1 LTTLYIRHPA
11 RAEGEHALSRFALV
25 NDGGVI
31 EQQGEGPLRN
41 LGDLVGSARR
51 VVLLLAG
58 ADVSLLAVQAPPLS
72 GARLKAALP
81 ALVEEH
87 ILGDPEDSV
96 LVAAPEQPDGT
107 RPIAV
112 ADRDWLQAIVRALL
126 NQGARA
132 VAAIPAQ
139 LCLPLQPGSVS
150 AAIDGSELTMR
161 QGLFHGFGLALEA
174 APAVVLQTAR
184 AFSGDAPLVL
194 YVPRA
199 QLGEYQVLAQ
209 EAGPGITLEADDWAH
224 WIAASRSTAFD
235 LVSGLGAAGAPVR
248 DWRRWRWPLRL
259 LLLAVAVNLIG
270 LNLDWLRLRREAATV
285 QQSMTQTFRQV
296 YPRDPVIDPVAQMR
310 QNMARARANTGDV
323 ASDEFTYLAAAFGE
337 AARSSG
343 RQPGITSIEY
353 RERAL
358 SVKVKPETAD
368 PGLIGQLRTA
378 LATRALSLDE
388 TAPGSWLIRSTGGR
402 TGGSAGSGSS
412 ASNTGNTSGS
422 STGATQ

>member
-1 LTTLYIRHPA
+1 MTTLYIRHPA

-41 LGDLVGSARR
+41 LGDLVGTARR

-58 ADVSLLAVQAPPLS
+58 ADVSLLSVQAPPLT

-126 NQGARA
+126 AQGARA

-150 AAIDGSELTMR
+150 AAVDGVELTLR
-161 QGLFHGFGLALEA
+161 QGLFQGFGLALEA
-174 APAVVLQTAR
+174 VPAVVLQTAR

-199 QLGEYQVLAQ
+199 LFGEYQVLAQ
-209 EAGPGITLEADDWAH
+209 EAGPGITLETDDWAH
-224 WIAASRSTAFD
+224 WIAASRSTALD
-235 LVSGLGAAGAPVR
+235 LVSGLGAAGAPAR

-259 LLLAVAVNLIG
+259 ILLALAINIIG
-270 LNLDWLRLRREAATV
+270 LNLDWLRLKREAATV

-296 YPRDPVIDPVAQMR
+296 YPRDPVVDPVIQMR
-310 QNMARARANTGDV
+310 QNMARARAGTGEL
-323 ASDEFTYLAAAFGE
+323 SPDEFTYLAAAFGE
-337 AARSSG
+337 AARATG
-343 RQPGITSIEY
+343 REPGIASIEY

-358 SVKVKPETAD
+358 SVKVKPGTAD
-368 PGLIGQLRTA
+368 PGLIGPLRTA
-378 LATRALSLDE
+378 LAARALTLD
-388 TAPGSWLIRSTGGR
+388 TTTPGTWVIRSGGR
-402 TGGSAGSGSS
+402 SSG
-412 ASNTGNTSGS
+412 TGNTAG

>member
-1 LTTLYIRHPA
+1 MTTLYIRHPA

-41 LGDLVGSARR
+41 LGDLVGTARR

-58 ADVSLLAVQAPPLS
+58 ADVSLLSVQAPPLT

-112 ADRDWLQAIVRALL
+112 ADRDWLEAIVRALL
-126 NQGARA
+126 AQGARA

-150 AAIDGSELTMR
+150 AAVDGAELTMR
-161 QGLFHGFGLALEA
+161 QGLFQGFGLALEA
-174 APAVVLQTAR
+174 VPAVVLQTAR

-199 QLGEYQVLAQ
+199 LLGEYQVLAQ
-209 EAGPGITLEADDWAH
+209 EAGPGITLESDDWAH
-224 WIAASRSTAFD
+224 WIAASRSTALD
-235 LVSGLGAAGAPVR
+235 LVSGLGAAGTPVR

-259 LLLAVAVNLIG
+259 ILLALAINIIG
-270 LNLDWLRLRREAATV
+270 LNLDWLRLKREAATV

-296 YPRDPVIDPVAQMR
+296 YPRDPVVDPVVQMR
-310 QNMARARANTGDV
+310 QNMARARAGTGEL
-323 ASDEFTYLAAAFGE
+323 SPDEFTYLAAAFGE
-337 AARSSG
+337 AARATG
-343 RQPGITSIEY
+343 REPGIASIEY

-358 SVKVKPETAD
+358 SVKVKPGTAD
-368 PGLIGQLRTA
+368 PGMIAQLRTA
-378 LATRALSLDE
+378 LAARALTLD
-388 TAPGSWLIRSTGGR
+388 TTTPGTWVIRSGARSTG
-402 TGGSAGSGSS
+402 S
-412 ASNTGNTSGS
+412 TGNTAG

>member
-41 LGDLVGSARR
+41 LGDLVGTARR

-58 ADVSLLAVQAPPLS
+58 ADVSLLSVQAPPLT

-112 ADRDWLQAIVRALL
+112 ADRDWLEAIVRALL
-126 NQGARA
+126 AQGARA

-150 AAIDGSELTMR
+150 AAVDGAELTLR
-161 QGLFHGFGLALEA
+161 QGLFQGFGLALEA
-174 APAVVLQTAR
+174 VPAVVLQTAR

-199 QLGEYQVLAQ
+199 LLGEYQVLAQ
-209 EAGPGITLEADDWAH
+209 EAGPGITLETDDWAH
-224 WIAASRSTAFD
+224 WIAASRSTALD
-235 LVSGLGAAGAPVR
+235 LVSGLGAAGTPVR

-259 LLLAVAVNLIG
+259 ILLALAINLAG
-270 LNLDWLRLRREAATV
+270 LNLDWLRLKREAATV

-296 YPRDPVIDPVAQMR
+296 YPRDPVVDPVVQMR
-310 QNMARARANTGDV
+310 QNMARARAG
-323 ASDEFTYLAAAFGE
+323 SGELSPDEFTYLAAAFGE
-337 AARSSG
+337 AARATG
-343 RQPGITSIEY
+343 REPGIASIEY
-353 RERAL
+353 RERTL
-358 SVKVKPETAD
+358 SVKVKPGTAD

-378 LATRALSLDE
+378 LAARALTLDD
-388 TAPGSWLIRSTGGR
+388 TTPGTWVIRSGARSTG
-402 TGGSAGSGSS
+402 
-412 ASNTGNTSGS
+412 TGNTAG